1 MSSEKYVPALRFK
14 WLTSL
19 YDFIVRITMPEKKI
33 KTRLVETAG
42 ISAGQKILDFG
53 CGTGTLTIMAKQASP
68 DANITGIDIDVE
80 ILNKATQKASEKKI
94 DISLIEYDGKKLPF
108 QSNHFNRVIS
118 CLVFHHLNTETK
130 KKILAELHRTI
141 ISNGELYIADFGR
154 SKSWVQ
160 RKLFNIIR
168 VLDGFKPTEANAKGI
183 LPDFIQE
190 AGFIYVSIIERF
202 KTIFG
207 EVQLLRATKQ

>member
-1 MSSEKYVPALRFK
+1 
-14 WLTSL
+14 
-19 YDFIVRITMPEKKI
+19 
-33 KTRLVETAG
+33 
-42 ISAGQKILDFG
+42 
-53 CGTGTLTIMAKQASP
+53 
-68 DANITGIDIDVE
+68 
-80 ILNKATQKASEKKI
+80 LNKATQKASEKKI
-94 DISLIEYDGKKLPF
+94 DILLIEYDGKKLPF

-202 KTIFG
+202 KTITLYEEILCNSNLIGNFLPG
-207 EVQLLRATKQ
+207 VPFCVCTEDGRSLL